1 MASIL
6 YLWIL
11 FGNKNFTYIHP
22 VYLPA
27 PCNSLICKMKKY
39 LSLLFLLIFAGN
51 TGHCQLKDIDKIQ
64 KQLPL
69 ITDSIKYV
77 NALNRLGM
85 LMYEKSIDNS
95 FYYAKL
101 ARTISTR
108 LKYKQG
114 EADALNV
121 IGIVYDL
128 RGNLQLSLKYYN
140 EAYNR
145 YSALRDSANIVQAL
159 MNIALVFNE
168 RKENK
173 KAMETLRQ
181 ALAQGA
187 GLKKDSIMS
196 LLYCNYLLLYPDSI
210 GEDLT
215 KVYLDRARRIATR
228 YKDERLLLVTDQ
240 VQANIYLKNGQRD
253 KAIAELQRAAAQ
265 GIALDVNYVT
275 LDILKSLGDLFIP
288 SDTAKSIQYYK
299 QGLAISELKGYHFY
313 GKLFGK
319 SLYNIYINQNNLREA
334 QRYSGKLMQLYEADE
349 MFTNTSGLDYI
360 DYAIKD
366 QKIEALTIRAES
378 RNTLILV
385 FGFLLLLT
393 GLSVGIFYRLYR
405 LKRRH
410 SETLEELNRSVQLRN
425 QKLEVDHEFNNRL
438 VSILAHDFRQPL
450 GSLKTLATVLKD
462 ADSFTHEELM
472 MLVETME
479 RSADISLEIFENI
492 LQWIKQQLSGFSY
505 SPVAMPLRE
514 LIDEALQPFAILAE
528 ECGITLI
535 NNIDSSINLYAD
547 KELVQFIHRNF
558 IHNAIKFSP
567 RDSNITIVGFSGP
580 DETSVCV
587 QDEGKGISP
596 EKLPGIFNFKTDL
609 KYSNEKE
616 KGAGVALMICSD
628 FIDKMHGRIWV
639 ENNKGKGASFCYAL
653 PVVQKSSQKSIL
665 KPLVAAQ
672 VLTDL

>member
-1 MASIL
+1 
-6 YLWIL
+6 
-11 FGNKNFTYIHP
+11 
-22 VYLPA
+22 
-27 PCNSLICKMKKY
+27 MKKH
-39 LSLLFLLIFAGN
+39 LSLLLLLIFAGKA
-51 TGHCQLKDIDKIQ
+51 GYCQLKDIDKIQ

-77 NALNRLGM
+77 DALNRLGM
-85 LMYEKSIDNS
+85 LMYEKNIDNS

-101 ARTISTR
+101 ARAISTR

-128 RGNLQLSLKYYN
+128 RGNLQLSLRYYN
-140 EAYNR
+140 DAYNH
-145 YSALRDSANIVQAL
+145 YVVLRDSANIVQTL

-168 RKENK
+168 RKEDK
-173 KAMETLRQ
+173 KAIEALKQ
-181 ALAQGA
+181 ALARVA
-187 GLKKDSIMS
+187 GLKKDSIIS
-196 LLYCNYLLLYPDSI
+196 LLYCNYLLLYPDSVSENLARI
-210 GEDLT
+210 
-215 KVYLDRARRIATR
+215 YLDRARRIATK
-228 YKDERLLLVTDQ
+228 YKDERVLLVTDQ
-240 VQANIYLKNGQRD
+240 VQANIYLKNGKREQG
-253 KAIAELQRAAAQ
+253 IVQLQKAAAE

-275 LDILKSLGDLFIP
+275 LDILKSLGDLFILTD
-288 SDTAKSIQYYK
+288 STKAIYYYK

-313 GKLFGK
+313 GKVFGK
-319 SLYNIYINQNNLREA
+319 SLYNIYKQNNLHEA
-334 QRYSGKLMQLYEADE
+334 QRYSSKLLELYEAE
-349 MFTNTSGLDYI
+349 EVFNNTSGLDYI

-366 QKIEALTIRAES
+366 QQIEALTTRAEN
-378 RNTLILV
+378 RYTLMLV

-410 SETLEELNRSVQLRN
+410 NETLEELNRTVQLRN

-462 ADSFTHEELM
+462 ADAFTHEELM

-479 RSADISLEIFENI
+479 RSSDIALEIFENI

-505 SPVAMPLRE
+505 SPVALPLRE
-514 LIDEALQPFAILAE
+514 LIDEALQPFAIIARE
-528 ECGITLI
+528 NKITLI
-535 NNIDSSINLYAD
+535 NNVDSNIHIDAD

-567 RDSNITIVGFSGP
+567 ENSSITIIGFGAP
-580 DETSVCV
+580 DEVTVCV

-596 EKLPGIFNFKTDL
+596 EKLPGIFNFKIDL
-609 KYSNEKE
+609 KYSSEKE

-628 FIDKMHGRIWV
+628 FIDKMNGRIWV

-653 PVVQKSSQKSIL
+653 PVIQKSSKRTISNT
-665 KPLVAAQ
+665 PVAANA
-672 VLTDL
+672 LPDL

>member
-1 MASIL
+1 
-6 YLWIL
+6 
-11 FGNKNFTYIHP
+11 
-22 VYLPA
+22 
-27 PCNSLICKMKKY
+27 MKKH
-39 LSLLFLLIFAGN
+39 LSLLLLLIFAGKA
-51 TGHCQLKDIDKIQ
+51 GYCQLKDIDKIQ

-77 NALNRLGM
+77 DALNRLGM
-85 LMYEKSIDNS
+85 LMYERNIDNS

-101 ARTISTR
+101 ARAISTR

-128 RGNLQLSLKYYN
+128 RGNLQLSLRYYN
-140 EAYNR
+140 DAFNHYVV
-145 YSALRDSANIVQAL
+145 LRDSANIVQTL

-168 RKENK
+168 RKEDK
-173 KAMETLRQ
+173 KAIDALKQ
-181 ALAQGA
+181 ALARGA
-187 GLKKDSIMS
+187 GLKKDSIIS
-196 LLYCNYLLLYPDSI
+196 LLYCNYLLLYPDSVSENLARI
-210 GEDLT
+210 
-215 KVYLDRARRIATR
+215 YLDRARRIATK
-228 YKDERLLLVTDQ
+228 YKDERVLLVTDQ
-240 VQANIYLKNGQRD
+240 VQANIYLKNGKRKQG
-253 KAIAELQRAAAQ
+253 IIQLQKAAAE

-275 LDILKSLGDLFIP
+275 LDILKSLGDLFILTD
-288 SDTAKSIQYYK
+288 STKAIYYYK

-313 GKLFGK
+313 GKVFGK
-319 SLYNIYINQNNLREA
+319 SLYNIYKQDNLREA
-334 QRYSGKLMQLYEADE
+334 QRYSSKLLELYEAE
-349 MFTNTSGLDYI
+349 EVFNNTSGLDYI

-366 QKIEALTIRAES
+366 QQIEALTTRAEN
-378 RNTLILV
+378 RYTLMLV

-410 SETLEELNRSVQLRN
+410 NETLEELNRTVQLRN

-462 ADSFTHEELM
+462 ADAFTHEELM

-479 RSADISLEIFENI
+479 RSSDIALEIFENI

-505 SPVAMPLRE
+505 SPVALPLRE
-514 LIDEALQPFAILAE
+514 LIDEALQPFAIIARE
-528 ECGITLI
+528 NKITLI
-535 NNIDSSINLYAD
+535 NNVDSNIHIDAD

-567 RDSNITIVGFSGP
+567 ENSCITITGFGAP
-580 DETSVCV
+580 DEVTVCV

-596 EKLPGIFNFKTDL
+596 EKLPGIFNFKIDM
-609 KYSNEKE
+609 KYSSEKE

-628 FIDKMHGRIWV
+628 FIDKMNGRIWV

-653 PVVQKSSQKSIL
+653 PVIQKSSKRTISNT
-665 KPLVAAQ
+665 PVAANA
-672 VLTDL
+672 LPDL

>member
-1 MASIL
+1 
-6 YLWIL
+6 
-11 FGNKNFTYIHP
+11 
-22 VYLPA
+22 
-27 PCNSLICKMKKY
+27 MKKH
-39 LSLLFLLIFAGN
+39 LSLLLLLIFAGKA
-51 TGHCQLKDIDKIQ
+51 GYCQLKDIDKIQ

-77 NALNRLGM
+77 DALNRLGM
-85 LMYEKSIDNS
+85 LMYEKNIDNS

-101 ARTISTR
+101 ARAISTR

-128 RGNLQLSLKYYN
+128 RGNLQLSLRYYN
-140 EAYNR
+140 DAYNH
-145 YSALRDSANIVQAL
+145 YVVLRDSANIVQTL

-168 RKENK
+168 RKEDK
-173 KAMETLRQ
+173 KAIEALKQ
-181 ALAQGA
+181 ALARGA
-187 GLKKDSIMS
+187 GLKKDSIIS
-196 LLYCNYLLLYPDSI
+196 LLYCNYLLLYPDSVSENLARI
-210 GEDLT
+210 
-215 KVYLDRARRIATR
+215 YLDRARRIATK
-228 YKDERLLLVTDQ
+228 YKDERVLLVTDQ
-240 VQANIYLKNGQRD
+240 VQANIYLKNGKREQG
-253 KAIAELQRAAAQ
+253 IIQLQKAAAE

-275 LDILKSLGDLFIP
+275 LDILKSLGDLFILTD
-288 SDTAKSIQYYK
+288 STKAIYYYK

-313 GKLFGK
+313 GKVFGK
-319 SLYNIYINQNNLREA
+319 SLYNIYKQDNLREA
-334 QRYSGKLMQLYEADE
+334 QRYSSKLLELYEAE
-349 MFTNTSGLDYI
+349 EVFNNTSGLDYI

-366 QKIEALTIRAES
+366 QQIEALTTRAEN
-378 RNTLILV
+378 RYTLMLV

-410 SETLEELNRSVQLRN
+410 NETLEELNRTVQLRN

-462 ADSFTHEELM
+462 ADAFTQEELM

-479 RSADISLEIFENI
+479 RSSDIALEIFENI

-505 SPVAMPLRE
+505 SPVALPLRE
-514 LIDEALQPFAILAE
+514 LIDEALQPFAIIARE
-528 ECGITLI
+528 NKITLI
-535 NNIDSSINLYAD
+535 NNVDSNIHIDAD

-567 RDSNITIVGFSGP
+567 ENSSITIIGFGAP
-580 DETSVCV
+580 DEVTVCV

-596 EKLPGIFNFKTDL
+596 EKLPGIFNFKIDL
-609 KYSNEKE
+609 KYSSEKE

-628 FIDKMHGRIWV
+628 FIDKMNGRIWV

-653 PVVQKSSQKSIL
+653 PVIQKSSKRTISNTPVSANAL
-665 KPLVAAQ
+665 P
-672 VLTDL
+672 DL

>member
-1 MASIL
+1 
-6 YLWIL
+6 
-11 FGNKNFTYIHP
+11 
-22 VYLPA
+22 
-27 PCNSLICKMKKY
+27 MKKH
-39 LSLLFLLIFAGN
+39 LSLLLLLIFAGKA
-51 TGHCQLKDIDKIQ
+51 GYCQLKDIDKIQ

-77 NALNRLGM
+77 DALNRLGM
-85 LMYEKSIDNS
+85 LMYEKNIDNS

-101 ARTISTR
+101 ARAISTR

-128 RGNLQLSLKYYN
+128 RGNLQLSLRYYN
-140 EAYNR
+140 DAYNH
-145 YSALRDSANIVQAL
+145 YVVLRDSANIVQTL

-168 RKENK
+168 RKEDK
-173 KAMETLRQ
+173 KAIEALKQ
-181 ALAQGA
+181 ALARGA
-187 GLKKDSIMS
+187 GLKKDSIIS
-196 LLYCNYLLLYPDSI
+196 LLYCNYLLLYPDSVSENLARI
-210 GEDLT
+210 
-215 KVYLDRARRIATR
+215 YLDRARRIATK
-228 YKDERLLLVTDQ
+228 YKDERVLLVTDQ
-240 VQANIYLKNGQRD
+240 VQANIYLKNGKREQG
-253 KAIAELQRAAAQ
+253 IIQLQKAAAE

-275 LDILKSLGDLFIP
+275 LDILKSLGDLFILTD
-288 SDTAKSIQYYK
+288 STKAIYYYK

-313 GKLFGK
+313 GKVFGK
-319 SLYNIYINQNNLREA
+319 SLYNIYKQDNLREA
-334 QRYSGKLMQLYEADE
+334 QRYSSKLLELYEAE
-349 MFTNTSGLDYI
+349 EVFNNTSGLDYI

-366 QKIEALTIRAES
+366 QQIEALTTRAEN
-378 RNTLILV
+378 RYTLMLV

-410 SETLEELNRSVQLRN
+410 NETLEELNRTVQLRN

-462 ADSFTHEELM
+462 ADAFTQEELM

-479 RSADISLEIFENI
+479 RSSDIALEIFENI

-505 SPVAMPLRE
+505 SPVALPLRE
-514 LIDEALQPFAILAE
+514 LIDEALQPFAIIARE
-528 ECGITLI
+528 NKITLI
-535 NNIDSSINLYAD
+535 NNVDSNIHIDAD

-567 RDSNITIVGFSGP
+567 ENSCITITGFGAP
-580 DETSVCV
+580 DEVTVCV

-596 EKLPGIFNFKTDL
+596 EKLPGIFNFKIDL
-609 KYSNEKE
+609 KYSSEKE

-628 FIDKMHGRIWV
+628 FIDKMNGRIWV

-653 PVVQKSSQKSIL
+653 PVIQKSSKRTISNT
-665 KPLVAAQ
+665 PVAANA
-672 VLTDL
+672 LPDL

>member
-1 MASIL
+1 
-6 YLWIL
+6 
-11 FGNKNFTYIHP
+11 
-22 VYLPA
+22 
-27 PCNSLICKMKKY
+27 MKKH
-39 LSLLFLLIFAGN
+39 LSLLLLLIFAGKA
-51 TGHCQLKDIDKIQ
+51 GSCQLKDIDKIQ

-77 NALNRLGM
+77 DALNRLGM
-85 LMYEKSIDNS
+85 LMYEKNIDNS

-101 ARTISTR
+101 ARAISTR

-128 RGNLQLSLKYYN
+128 RGNLQLSLRYYN
-140 EAYNR
+140 DAYNH
-145 YSALRDSANIVQAL
+145 YLVLRDSANIVQTL

-168 RKENK
+168 RKEDK
-173 KAMETLRQ
+173 KAIEALKQ
-181 ALAQGA
+181 ALARGA
-187 GLKKDSIMS
+187 GLKKDSIIS
-196 LLYCNYLLLYPDSI
+196 LLYCNYLLLYPDSVSENLARI
-210 GEDLT
+210 
-215 KVYLDRARRIATR
+215 YLDRARRIATK
-228 YKDERLLLVTDQ
+228 YKDERVLLVTDQ
-240 VQANIYLKNGQRD
+240 VQANIYLKNGKREQG
-253 KAIAELQRAAAQ
+253 IMQLQKAAAE

-275 LDILKSLGDLFIP
+275 LDILKSLGDLFILTD
-288 SDTAKSIQYYK
+288 STKAIYYYK

-313 GKLFGK
+313 GKVFGK
-319 SLYNIYINQNNLREA
+319 SLYNIYKQNNLREA
-334 QRYSGKLMQLYEADE
+334 QGYSSKLLELYEAE
-349 MFTNTSGLDYI
+349 EVFNNTSGLDYI

-366 QKIEALTIRAES
+366 QQIEALTTRAEN
-378 RNTLILV
+378 RYTLMLV

-410 SETLEELNRSVQLRN
+410 NETLEELNRTVQLRN

-462 ADSFTHEELM
+462 ADAFTHEELM

-479 RSADISLEIFENI
+479 RSSDIALEIFENI

-505 SPVAMPLRE
+505 SPVALPLRE
-514 LIDEALQPFAILAE
+514 LIDEALQPFAIIARE
-528 ECGITLI
+528 NKITLI
-535 NNIDSSINLYAD
+535 NNVDSNIHIDAD

-567 RDSNITIVGFSGP
+567 ENSCITITGFGAP
-580 DETSVCV
+580 DEVTVCV

-596 EKLPGIFNFKTDL
+596 EKLPGIFNFKIDL
-609 KYSNEKE
+609 KYSSEKE

-628 FIDKMHGRIWV
+628 FIDKMNGRIWV

-653 PVVQKSSQKSIL
+653 PVIQKSSKRTISNT
-665 KPLVAAQ
+665 PVAANA
-672 VLTDL
+672 LPDL